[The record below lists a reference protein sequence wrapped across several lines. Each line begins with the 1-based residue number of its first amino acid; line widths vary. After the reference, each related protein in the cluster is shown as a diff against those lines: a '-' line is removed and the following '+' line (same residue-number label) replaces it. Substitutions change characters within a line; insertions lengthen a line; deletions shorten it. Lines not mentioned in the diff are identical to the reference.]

1 MTPADPQR
9 VSPWKPIPAHRP
21 GGAAVPLLERKP
33 FRNVDLPSTLV
44 VLLPCLTECLITN
57 LRLCGVKPQLKVY
70 FAVKNVQRWF

>member
-1 MTPADPQR
+1 M
-9 VSPWKPIPAHRP
+9 
-21 GGAAVPLLERKP
+21 PLLERKP

-44 VLLPCLTECLITN
+44 VLLPGLTECLITN